1 MEDEYTVEFLLDVA
15 RQTVEAAGTA
25 SLVTLDENGA
35 PSSRSIAAFAPDDD
49 FARFVIGS
57 NLESRKVDH
66 IERDPRVLLTYL
78 DGANRG
84 YLTVVAKA
92 YIERDAAERT
102 TYWVDRFSAFFP
114 GGPESDEYQLMIVV
128 PERLELRSFGLKV
141 ADKPTRWSPVML
153 ERDNAGAWAQT
164 N

>member
-1 MEDEYTVEFLLDVA
+1 MEDEYAVEFLLDVA
-15 RQTVEAAGTA
+15 RRTVEAAGTA
-25 SLVTLDENGA
+25 SLVTMDETGA

-78 DGANRG
+78 DSANRG

-92 YIERDAAERT
+92 HIEQDSEERHS
-102 TYWVDRFSAFFP
+102 YWVDRFSAFFP
-114 GGPESDEYQLMIVV
+114 GGPDSGEYQLMIVV

-141 ADKPTRWSPVML
+141 PDTPTRWSPVML
-153 ERDNAGAWAQT
+153 ERGGGVAWTQT

>member
-1 MEDEYTVEFLLDVA
+1 MEEEYSVEFLLDIA
-15 RQTVEAAGTA
+15 RQTVGQAGCA
-25 SLVTLDENGA
+25 SLVTLDGTA
-35 PSSRSIAAFAPDDD
+35 GPSSRSIATFAPDDD

-66 IERDPRVLLTYL
+66 IQRDPRVLLTYL
-78 DGANRG
+78 DLGNRG

-92 YIERDAAERT
+92 HIERDAAERT
-102 TYWVDRFSAFFP
+102 TYWIDRFSAFFP
-114 GGPESDEYQLMIVV
+114 DGPESDEYQLMIVV

-153 ERDNAGAWAQT
+153 ERDHSGAWAQT